1 MNTAHMM
8 NNYKLGDILRRKRE
22 VQKILPG
29 EKYKLLTVRLYHKG
43 IILRKEVSGSELGS
57 AMSKVKGGDF
67 ILSGIDARNG
77 AFGIVPDSLDGALI
91 TNDFWCLEPDENII
105 DKNYLLL
112 LTSTEY
118 FDYICKQSSDGTT
131 QRIRLQKDKFF
142 NTVIKLPS
150 LLEQKLITKQLQSIK
165 RSQGDITHELNNQQ
179 DLVKKLRQSFLQEAM
194 QGKLTEQKKEDGN
207 ARDLLEK
214 IKAEKAKSAKKEKP
228 LPPIKEEEIPFEI
241 PKNWVWCRLGDIA
254 INHDGARIPISQV
267 ERAKRKKIYDYYG
280 ASGIIDKIDSFTHN
294 GKFLL
299 IAEDG
304 ANLVAKSTP
313 IAFIAEGKF
322 WVNNHAHV
330 IGFHNDDT
338 INFMEYCINAID
350 IKKFIT
356 GGFQPKLSQ
365 GNMNLIPIPFP
376 PLSEQ
381 TRIVKKLAQ
390 LMHLCDELEA
400 GIKQSQEQNQ
410 MLLQQVLREAL
421 AG

>member
-1 MNTAHMM
+1 MNDRGDRSGSLPINQLFDFEKGSVQSSKNIPGKYPFITASAEWKTH
-8 NNYKLGDILRRKRE
+8 NDYSHNTEALIFAAAASGSLGRTHYVSGKFIASDLCFILTERDPENYPIDLKFYQLIFNSFKDEIVRNTKSGTSKEAIGLQVFGNYELPYFDIEKQIKVR
-22 VQKILPG
+22 
-29 EKYKLLTVRLYHKG
+29 EKYEKLR
-43 IILRKEVSGSELGS
+43 EL
-57 AMSKVKGGDF
+57 KQNVEYE
-67 ILSGIDARNG
+67 
-77 AFGIVPDSLDGALI
+77 LI
-91 TNDFWCLEPDENII
+91 SNM
-105 DKNYLLL
+105 
-112 LTSTEY
+112 
-118 FDYICKQSSDGTT
+118 
-131 QRIRLQKDKFF
+131 
-142 NTVIKLPS
+142 
-150 LLEQKLITKQLQSIK
+150 
-165 RSQGDITHELNNQQ
+165 

-299 IAEDG
+299 IGEDG